1 MLLGRTWFITFKEK
15 EIDHLTQVKISAHV
29 LHDSHSQ
36 GLKLVTKI
44 TKFVFGTSLGSLY
57 CCIASQWMLFIIIY
71 GYARM

>member
-1 MLLGRTWFITFKEK
+1 MTFTEK
-15 EIDHLTQVKISAHV
+15 EIDHLTRVKISAHV

-44 TKFVFGTSLGSLY
+44 TKFVFGFGTSLGSLY
-57 CCIASQWMLFIIIY
+57 CYIASQWMLFIIIY